1 MGLTGSSVG
10 RRAGGRQTRP
20 VSGDSRLWLMV
31 GNPNVGKSSLF
42 NALTGLHQHTGNWTG
57 KTVGCAIGSLRQGRK
72 EEQNGR
78 EVPILLADLPGCYS
92 LIPQSSE
99 EQAALDFIYE
109 HEIEGVVVVC
119 DAGHLERTMQP
130 AFQLAE
136 LIQKTRIMLCVNL
149 IDELEST
156 GMTVDGTLL
165 EETSG
170 FRTVIVSAKSGRG
183 LRELRTGMEQL
194 SDGKA
199 VRVQKT
205 DIQEGVLYAK
215 QAAEC
220 ARSSIRSISDKEK
233 RVSTGRWKE
242 TLDRIVMGKYTALP
256 TAFLFLALIL
266 WLTIWGANIPS
277 AYLGSALTKLGD
289 LLHRLGLWSYLP
301 AWIPG
306 LLIDG
311 VYRTAATVTSVMLPP
326 MAIFFPLFT
335 LLEDFGFLPRI
346 AFNFDR
352 CFSACGTCGKQTLTM
367 CMGLGC
373 NAAGVTGCRI
383 IGTPRERLVAVL
395 TNSLMPC
402 NGKFPTILLSC
413 ACLVMCVDKAGSL
426 LSTIR
431 TMCTSLLV
439 IVILLVCVLL
449 TFAVS
454 RILSGC
460 LQEGKRVPFLLELPP
475 YRKPVVSQ
483 VLVRSLLDRT
493 LYVLGRALAVA
504 GPMGGLI
511 WVLTHV
517 NTPSG
522 VSLLQSLSGMLDPL
536 GRLLCL
542 DGVVPVALLLSLPAN
557 ELTLPV
563 MLMIYRQGTEAVCV
577 PAVGELLP
585 TLTSYGWNAWTITAF
600 MFLFVFHVPCSTTL
614 ITVYRETGKIR
625 YTLLAAVIPLLIG
638 VTACL
643 IVKALSIVTGFG

>member
-10 RRAGGRQTRP
+10 RRARERRTRCI
-20 VSGDSRLWLMV
+20 SGDSRLWLMV

-57 KTVGCAIGSLRQGRK
+57 KTVGCAVGTFRK
-72 EEQNGR
+72 ERKVQGSGR
-78 EVPILLADLPGCYS
+78 ELPILLADLPGCYS

-99 EQAALDFIYE
+99 EQAALDFMFE
-109 HEIEGVVVVC
+109 NEIAGVVVVC
-119 DAGHLERTMQP
+119 DAGNLERTMQP

-136 LIQKTRIMLCVNL
+136 LIPETRIILCVNL
-149 IDELEST
+149 IDELESA
-156 GMTVDGTLL
+156 GMTVEASSL
-165 EETSG
+165 EEASG
-170 FRTVIVSAKSGRG
+170 FHVWIVSAKSGRG
-183 LRELRTGMEQL
+183 LRELRAGIEQL
-194 SDGKA
+194 SDVPT
-199 VRVQKT
+199 VRVKRR
-205 DIQEGVLYAK
+205 DIKEGVRYAS

-220 ARSSIRSISDKEK
+220 ARNSIRPFSEKEK
-233 RVSTGRWKE
+233 TSVGRWKE
-242 TLDRIVMGKYTALP
+242 TLDCIVMGKYTAVP

-277 AYLGSALTKLGD
+277 AYLGAALTKLGD
-289 LLHRLGLWSYLP
+289 LLYDLGIWVYLP
-301 AWIPG
+301 AWVPG

-346 AFNFDR
+346 AFNFDK
-352 CFSACGTCGKQTLTM
+352 CFNRCGTCGKQALTM

-373 NAAGVTGCRI
+373 NAAGVTGSRI

-426 LSTIR
+426 LSPIR

-439 IVILLVCVLL
+439 TALLFVCVLL
-449 TFAVS
+449 TFAAS
-454 RILSGC
+454 QILTACMS
-460 LQEGKRVPFLLELPP
+460 EGKRVPFLLELPP
-475 YRKPVVSQ
+475 YRKPVISQ
-483 VLVRSLLDRT
+483 VLIRSLLDRT

-504 GPMGGLI
+504 GPMGGLL
-511 WVLTHV
+511 WVMAHV
-517 NTPSG
+517 STQNG
-522 VSLLQSLSGMLDPL
+522 ISLLQWLSGILDSF

-542 DGVVPVALLLSLPAN
+542 DGVVPAALLLSLPAN

-563 MLMIYRQGTEAVCV
+563 MLMIYQQGTDTASV
-577 PAVGELLP
+577 PAAWELLP
-585 TLTSYGWNAWTITAF
+585 TLREYGWNAWTFAAF
-600 MFLFVFHVPCSTTL
+600 LFLFVFHVPCSTTL
-614 ITVYRETGKIR
+614 ITVYRETGKIK
-625 YTLLAAVIPLLIG
+625 YTILSAVIPLLIG
-638 VTACL
+638 VTVCL
-643 IVKALSIVTGFG
+643 IIKGLSIAAGFL